1 VIARIDADGGSG
13 GSIIGSTVS
22 VSGNAVVG
30 EATGNAAT
38 NAVSAEATDVTGPA
52 ADASVSLADT
62 IAAPADAE
70 LATAN
75 VQVNDSALET
85 NVAATFGIIDDSADI
100 DTISNSSQ
108 TLDSNLQQSFATAN
122 RAANSVDVTAT
133 NAAAATALESSQAS
147 GATVDTTSDLQVVA
161 NAGSTNSSLDMTN
174 NRNESVANGNVVT
187 NSVDVAATNLNAG
200 TGADASVNLSTV
212 QAGNVLSSAQSV
224 TAGISANADSDVFNE
239 DASATGSPIVDG
251 SITQS
256 GNVTIA
262 QATGNQTGTGGNSLT
277 LGGAGTANSD
287 RTGALVNEQSAT
299 GAGTISATVDQS
311 VRVELDQTAT
321 VPVQQSSIVQGGNA
335 TSALARSNVA
345 TNTVIVDGA
354 NINGGAGGDASFT
367 ETSGELTAAQALVS
381 NQTNAFGVTATTTQS
396 QVRLSSTNSVGNAID
411 ASTVSQSGNS
421 SSATALAN
429 TAVNSV
435 SSGANAANV
444 DATAALGNIQGNA
457 GAVQANGGSSVGV
470 FATANGLAG
479 TNPIGINLSSVDVS
493 GNVSS
498 SNAVGNQAQNTL
510 AASGGNITSGDPST
524 GSVGNATLN
533 AFPGN
538 ALTANAGNLLLS
550 DQSNTGAINSANN
563 SNIVT
568 IDASAATG
576 TGAAAS
582 GSTLS
587 VTGNSV
593 EARATANL
601 ALNNSVNVGDMS
613 TASTGA
619 TGLVGNFQ
627 FNDTTGAVTASASTQ
642 TTVTLNG
649 AGTAGALLNGTA
661 DVSGN
666 SALALAR
673 GNVSQNV
680 LNAEGSNVGT
690 GSLNAT
696 VSAGK
701 PDTGVLNASFGVFN
715 EQVQQA
721 SVDASSTGASFRVN
735 ATSTTGDAL
744 NGASSSVS
752 GNSVQVSGFGNVA
765 TNSVTL
771 TALNGTTGNDATAAI
786 FNGQTNSGNITAAAT
801 GAIIGTFSTGGV
813 TSASASVAGNSIA
826 SNAVGNFSSS
836 TVTRRNR

>member
-1 VIARIDADGGSG
+1 
-13 GSIIGSTVS
+13 
-22 VSGNAVVG
+22 
-30 EATGNAAT
+30 
-38 NAVSAEATDVTGPA
+38 
-52 ADASVSLADT
+52 
-62 IAAPADAE
+62 
-70 LATAN
+70 
-75 VQVNDSALET
+75 
-85 NVAATFGIIDDSADI
+85 
-100 DTISNSSQ
+100 
-108 TLDSNLQQSFATAN
+108 
-122 RAANSVDVTAT
+122 
-133 NAAAATALESSQAS
+133 
-147 GATVDTTSDLQVVA
+147 
-161 NAGSTNSSLDMTN
+161 
-174 NRNESVANGNVVT
+174 
-187 NSVDVAATNLNAG
+187 
-200 TGADASVNLSTV
+200 
-212 QAGNVLSSAQSV
+212 
-224 TAGISANADSDVFNE
+224 
-239 DASATGSPIVDG
+239 
-251 SITQS
+251 
-256 GNVTIA
+256 
-262 QATGNQTGTGGNSLT
+262 
-277 LGGAGTANSD
+277 
-287 RTGALVNEQSAT
+287 
-299 GAGTISATVDQS
+299 
-311 VRVELDQTAT
+311 
-321 VPVQQSSIVQGGNA
+321 
-335 TSALARSNVA
+335 
-345 TNTVIVDGA
+345 VDGA
-354 NINGGAGGDASFT
+354 NINGGAGVDASFT

-444 DATAALGNIQGNA
+444 NATAALGNIQGNA

-470 FATANGLAG
+470 FATANGASD
-479 TNPIGINLSSVDVS
+479 PIGINLSSVDVS

-721 SVDASSTGASFRVN
+721 EVNASSTGASFRVN

-771 TALNGTTGNDATAAI
+771 TALNGTPGNDATAAI